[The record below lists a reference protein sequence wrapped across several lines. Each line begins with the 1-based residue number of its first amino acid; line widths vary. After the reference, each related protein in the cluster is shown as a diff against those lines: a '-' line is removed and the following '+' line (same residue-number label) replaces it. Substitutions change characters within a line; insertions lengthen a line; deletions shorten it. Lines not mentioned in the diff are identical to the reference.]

1 MGNVYQAA
9 IYSMAKEL
17 FVLAKQNTCH
27 VKLFMV
33 SVMWLRN
40 TDNVSPA
47 DKKRDAL
54 WSSSMSTV
62 FGLWI

>member
-1 MGNVYQAA
+1 
-9 IYSMAKEL
+9 MAEEL

-27 VKLFMV
+27 IKLFMV